1 MKKTFLIFTAFLVVA
16 WGSAMAETYTL
27 EECIQ
32 MAVEKDPNAVSY
44 RNAVNTA
51 GAGVRQAIGDFLP
64 SASFNMSS
72 GQSYRGPIRLVTTVG
87 EGQELFVDPSWE
99 YTKSYSAS
107 FGAGMTLFDGLQ
119 NVWNYKISKA
129 GKRQAQ
135 SNYDQVKSNIV
146 FNVKTDYYLVLKAK
160 RDLEVAR
167 EAVKRSE
174 ELLKLFEE
182 KYKLGSASLS
192 EVLKQKVQFGN
203 DKLTLVNAET
213 ILEARFTALALGIGV
228 DPNVKFDVANIELG
242 RESIEQIDT
251 FLSKALIYHP
261 SILASMANQDIYKY
275 DVRSAW
281 GAYLPRL
288 SLSYSYG
295 WSNNFF
301 GDIWDDVS
309 GFSANNSRA
318 SLNLFLSFTIFDG
331 FTRETN
337 LSRAK
342 AAKNNA
348 RAAYFYARN
357 SVVKN
362 IKDAYVGIKLAGET
376 LGVTEE
382 TERAASEDMDLV
394 QAKYNLGAAAM
405 WELLDAQVSL
415 KSAQFN
421 KVKAEFDYN
430 LALARL
436 QNAMGE

>member
-1 MKKTFLIFTAFLVVA
+1 MKKAFLIFTAFLAVA
-16 WGSAMAETYTL
+16 WGSVAAETYTL
-27 EECIQ
+27 EECVE

-51 GAGVRQAIGDFLP
+51 GAGIRQALGNFLP
-64 SASFNMSS
+64 SASFSINS
-72 GQSYRGPIRLVTTVG
+72 GQSYRGPISIVTTVG
-87 EGQELFVDPSWE
+87 EGDELFIDPNWVF
-99 YTKSYSAS
+99 TKSYSAG
-107 FGAGMTLFDGLQ
+107 FNTGMTLFDGLQ
-119 NVWNYKISKA
+119 NVWNYQISKA

-135 SNYDQVKSNIV
+135 SNYDQTKSNII

-160 RDLEVAR
+160 KDLEVAKQ
-167 EAVKRSE
+167 AIKRSE
-174 ELLKLFEE
+174 ELLKLFNE

-203 DKLTLVNAET
+203 DKLTLVNAKT
-213 ILEARFTALALGIGV
+213 VLDTRFTALALGIGV
-228 DPNVKFDVANIELG
+228 DPYVKFDVANIALG
-242 RESIEQIDT
+242 KENIEHLDALI
-251 FLSKALIYHP
+251 SKAMIYHP
-261 SILASMANQDIYKY
+261 YILSSKANQDIYKY

-281 GAYLPRL
+281 GAYMPRL
-288 SLSYSYG
+288 SLGYSYN

-301 GDIWDDVS
+301 GDLWGDVS

-318 SLNLFLSFTIFDG
+318 SLSLSLNFTIFDG

-337 LSRAK
+337 MSRAK
-342 AAKNNA
+342 ASLNNA
-348 RAAYFYARN
+348 KASYFYARN
-357 SVVKN
+357 NVVKN
-362 IKDAYVGIKLAGET
+362 IKDAYQRITLAEET

-394 QAKYNLGAAAM
+394 QAKYNLGAAAL

-415 KSAQFN
+415 KRAQFN

-430 LALARL
+430 LALAKL